1 MGQNLNGGSVS
12 SNASS
17 VGVNVSG
24 VSGGFTGGVNGGVNG
39 GGGPQSVSNLF
50 PGTILMTQN
59 NQMLIINENGVPVP
73 YDPATGTPIIGASAP
88 TPQQSVDNKMLVGCS
103 SALSSMPP
111 NSLLGTQMPMFD
123 QQQQA
128 LISSGALTLGKGD
141 HSGGSLSVSQAQA
154 GILSGLGSQ
163 MAAAAAAA
171 GGGMNFLGPQFLTQ
185 NALGPLAAVAG
196 GNQGG
201 GGFLTNQ
208 QQFLQSLGMQFPGMI
223 PGKHFRIFLKIN
235 FVCVCLIIINMHST
249 HLEFFFYKVCILGL
263 EKSRLYY
270 SVCISIYMQS
280 VYRYL
285 LK

>member
-1 MGQNLNGGSVS
+1 MGQNLHGGSVN

-24 VSGGFTGGVNGGVNG
+24 VSGGVSGG

-73 YDPATGTPIIGASAP
+73 YDPATGTPIIGAAP

-111 NSLLGTQMPMFD
+111 NSLLGAQMSMLD

-163 MAAAAAAA
+163 MAAAAAAS

-223 PGKHFRIFLKIN
+223 PGVYFIL
-235 FVCVCLIIINMHST
+235 V
-249 HLEFFFYKVCILGL
+249 FFFFFF
-263 EKSRLYY
+263 
-270 SVCISIYMQS
+270 
-280 VYRYL
+280 
-285 LK
+285 